1 MKQLTLI
8 IVIYL
13 FISCQ
18 KKVQIEKSVISK
30 DQIEKSFIS
39 FEFRSLN
46 IAENFI
52 IKYNGG
58 DTIYLKRISPKEENL
73 LSVLTQNEKKDL
85 IESLKKSNFNYSRNY
100 WNNSVDDGQIYE
112 FHIEH
117 LDKTKDSILVHEE
130 IGPKKL
136 YDLAKK
142 MNDLLDKKKFEN
154 K

>member
-85 IESLKKSNFNYSRNY
+85 IESLKKSNFNSRP
-100 WNNSVDDGQIYE
+100 
-112 FHIEH
+112 
-117 LDKTKDSILVHEE
+117 ILYTN
-130 IGPKKL
+130 I
-136 YDLAKK
+136 
-142 MNDLLDKKKFEN
+142 
-154 K
+154 